1 MRDHGRVTELF
12 AGRYAF
18 VDLLGSGG
26 MGTVWRIWDAK
37 RQEYAAAKLLSR
49 SDSTSLLRFIRE
61 SSWRVEHEHVVTPTG
76 WAAEDDR
83 VLFTMPLV
91 RGGTVAD
98 LVRDFG
104 ALPLPLALDL
114 VDQLLAALTAVHAA
128 GLVHRDVKPSN
139 LLLEP
144 PGSTRP
150 RLRLSDFGIAAHVD
164 DPRLTRIGEAVGT
177 QGYAAPEVLRGADP
191 DPAQDV
197 YAAGVLAAELV
208 TGGRPSG
215 AAPELGDHP
224 LAALVA
230 TMTDPDPMRRPTAGA
245 ARRSVAA
252 VLAATPE
259 ERGAEEVEVFDH
271 VPVLPDGWTAEGPA
285 AATASADVGP
295 RRDRASEP
303 PVRRPDAEPD
313 RTAADPAPAAPTLP
327 APTRPGATRRLTEPE
342 TTVLTAPEPAA
353 RRGGGIWL
361 PLAVVLLLVGAAGLI
376 GGAVLLLR

>member
-1 MRDHGRVTELF
+1 MRDHERVTELF

-26 MGTVWRIWDAK
+26 MGTVWRVWDAK
-37 RQEYAAAKLLSR
+37 RREYAAAKLLSR

-61 SSWRVEHEHVVTPTG
+61 SSWRVEHDHVVTPTG

-104 ALPLPLALDL
+104 ALPQGLVLDL
-114 VDQLLAALTAVHAA
+114 LDQLLAALTAVHAA

-144 PGSTRP
+144 PGSVRP

-197 YAAGVLAAELV
+197 YAVGVLAAELV
-208 TGGRPSG
+208 SGRRPGAGRP
-215 AAPELGDHP
+215 EVTDHP
-224 LAALVA
+224 LAVLVA
-230 TMTDPDPMRRPTAGA
+230 AMTEADPARRPTAGGARRTVAALAAA
-245 ARRSVAA
+245 AR
-252 VLAATPE
+252 PE
-259 ERGAEEVEVFDH
+259 QGGETVEVFDH
-271 VPVLPDGWTAEGPA
+271 VPDLPDGWAPEGPVPASTEAPRTPASAPAPPRLPDPAATAVDASASAATRPAPSAPVAPATTRLREPETERLAPA
-285 AATASADVGP
+285 AA
-295 RRDRASEP
+295 
-303 PVRRPDAEPD
+303 
-313 RTAADPAPAAPTLP
+313 AAPP
-327 APTRPGATRRLTEPE
+327 
-342 TTVLTAPEPAA
+342 
-353 RRGGGIWL
+353 RRGGAWL
-361 PLAVVLLLVGAAGLI
+361 PVAILLLLVGAAGLI

>member
-1 MRDHGRVTELF
+1 MTELF

-26 MGTVWRIWDAK
+26 MGTVWRVWDAK
-37 RQEYAAAKLLSR
+37 RREYAAAKLLSR

-61 SSWRVEHEHVVTPTG
+61 SSWRVEHDHVVTPTG

-104 ALPLPLALDL
+104 ALPLGLVLDL
-114 VDQLLAALTAVHAA
+114 LDQLLAALTAVHAA

-144 PGSTRP
+144 PGSDRP

-177 QGYAAPEVLRGADP
+177 RGYAAPEVLRGADP

-197 YAAGVLAAELV
+197 YAVGVLAAELV
-208 TGGRPSG
+208 TGRRPGAGASG
-215 AAPELGDHP
+215 LGDHP

-230 TMTDPDPMRRPTAGA
+230 AMTEDDPGRRPTAGG
-245 ARRSVAA
+245 ARRTVAG
-252 VLAATPE
+252 LTAAPGP
-259 ERGAEEVEVFDH
+259 ERGGDPVEVFDH
-271 VPVLPDGWTAEGPA
+271 VPELPDGWAPDGPVPLDDA
-285 AATASADVGP
+285 GT
-295 RRDRASEP
+295 
-303 PVRRPDAEPD
+303 PVPV
-313 RTAADPAPAAPTLP
+313 PAPASEARPEPEPEPAAVQAATRP
-327 APTRPGATRRLTEPE
+327 APTRPAATRILQEPGPDTEP
-342 TTVLTAPEPAA
+342 LPPAMRPVPR
-353 RRGGGIWL
+353 RRGTGWL
-361 PLAVVLLLVGAAGLI
+361 PLAVVLLLVGAVSLI

>member
-1 MRDHGRVTELF
+1 MRDHERVTELF

-26 MGTVWRIWDAK
+26 MGTVWRVWDAK
-37 RQEYAAAKLLSR
+37 RREYAAAKLLSR

-61 SSWRVEHEHVVTPTG
+61 SSWRVEHDHVVTPTG

-104 ALPLPLALDL
+104 ALPQGLVLDL
-114 VDQLLAALTAVHAA
+114 LDQLLAALTAVHAA

-144 PGSTRP
+144 PGSVRP

-197 YAAGVLAAELV
+197 YAVGVLAAELV
-208 TGGRPSG
+208 SGRRPGAGRP
-215 AAPELGDHP
+215 EVTDHP
-224 LAALVA
+224 LAVLVA
-230 TMTDPDPMRRPTAGA
+230 AMTEADPARRPTAGGARRTVAALAAA
-245 ARRSVAA
+245 AR
-252 VLAATPE
+252 PE
-259 ERGAEEVEVFDH
+259 QGGETVEVFDH
-271 VPVLPDGWTAEGPA
+271 VPDLPDGWAPEGPA
-285 AATASADVGP
+285 PASTEAPRTPASAPAPPRLPDPAATAVDASASAATRPAPSAPVAP
-295 RRDRASEP
+295 ATTRLREP
-303 PVRRPDAEPD
+303 ETERL
-313 RTAADPAPAAPTLP
+313 APAAAA
-327 APTRPGATRRLTEPE
+327 APP
-342 TTVLTAPEPAA
+342 
-353 RRGGGIWL
+353 RRGGAWL
-361 PLAVVLLLVGAAGLI
+361 PVAILLLLVGAAGLI